1 MYDVVILGAG
11 PAGLTA
17 AIYSARGGLKTLV
30 LERQMAG
37 GQIATTD
44 LVENYPGFPEGIG
57 GYDLT
62 ELMKQQALR
71 FGAEVREI
79 EAVEAVVPGALHRV
93 VTASGA
99 YEGRALIIATGL
111 DPVGL
116 GCGGEAQFTGR
127 GVSYCAT
134 CDGALYRDKVVAVVG
149 GGNSAVEE
157 ALFLTRFARKVYIVH
172 RRDKLR
178 ADWVLQQ
185 RAFENPRVEILWNAQ
200 VREIKGGEAVAA
212 VHVEF
217 TERGEFQD
225 IPVDG
230 VFLYVGQRP
239 NTEFLADLPLR
250 RDPAGF
256 ILTDEQLATSISGI
270 FAAGDCRANELKRV
284 VWAAAEGALA
294 ARSAARYVE
303 DLGAVRPDDSGN
315 EGDAS
320 CELPGESATS

>member
-1 MYDVVILGAG
+1 MYDVLILGAG

-30 LERQMAG
+30 VERHMAG

-57 GYDLT
+57 GFELT
-62 ELMKQQALR
+62 EQMKQQAVR
-71 FGAEVREI
+71 FGAEIREI
-79 EAVEAVVPGALHRV
+79 EAVEAIAPGAVHRV
-93 VTASGA
+93 VTSAGT

-185 RAFENPRVEILWNAQ
+185 RAFDNPRIELLWKAQ
-200 VREIKGGEAVAA
+200 VREIRGGDAVASI
-212 VHVEF
+212 HVEF
-217 TERGEFQD
+217 TDSGEFQD

-239 NTEFLADLPLR
+239 NTQFLKDLPLR
-250 RDPAGF
+250 RDPTNF
-256 ILTDEQLATSISGI
+256 IITDDQLSTSVSGV
-270 FAAGDCRANELKRV
+270 FAAGDCRANELKQV

-294 ARSAARYVE
+294 ARSAARYIE
-303 DLGAVRPDDSGN
+303 DLGAVRQEGLED
-315 EGDAS
+315 EGDAA
-320 CELPGESATS
+320 CELPAG

>member
-30 LERQMAG
+30 LERQMSG

-44 LVENYPGFPEGIG
+44 LVENYPGFPDGIG
-57 GYDLT
+57 GFELT

-71 FGAEVREI
+71 FGAEIREI
-79 EAVEAVVPGALHRV
+79 EAVESIVPGPAHQV
-93 VTASGA
+93 MTSSGT
-99 YEGRALIIATGL
+99 YQGRSLIVATGV

-116 GCGGEAQFTGR
+116 GCGGEAQFMGR

-185 RAFENPRVEILWNAQ
+185 RAFENPKVEILWSAQ
-200 VREIKGGEAVAA
+200 VREIRGTEAVKSMY
-212 VHVEF
+212 VEF
-217 TERGEFQD
+217 AEPSEFRD
-225 IPVDG
+225 VEVDG

-239 NTEFLADLPLR
+239 NTEFVKDLPLR
-250 RDPAGF
+250 RDPVGF
-256 ILTDEQLATSISGI
+256 ILTDDELATSISGV
-270 FAAGDCRANELKRV
+270 FAAGDCRANELKQV

-303 DLGAVRPDDSGN
+303 NLGSVRPDGMED
-315 EGDAS
+315 EGPDA
-320 CELPGESATS
+320 CEFPTA

>member
-1 MYDVVILGAG
+1 MYDVLILGAG

-17 AIYSARGGLKTLV
+17 AIYSARGGMKTLV

-44 LVENYPGFPEGIG
+44 LVENYPGFPDGISG
-57 GYDLT
+57 FELT
-62 ELMKQQALR
+62 EHMKQQALR
-71 FGAEVREI
+71 FGAEIQEI
-79 EAVEAVVPGALHRV
+79 EVVESVAPGRV
-93 VTASGA
+93 HEVKTSSDT
-99 YEGRALIIATGL
+99 YQGRALIIATGV

-116 GCGGEAQFTGR
+116 GCGGEARFTGK

-185 RAFENPRVEILWNAQ
+185 RIFDNPKVEILWTAQ
-200 VREIKGGEAVAA
+200 VREIRGADTVTSMY
-212 VHVEF
+212 VEF
-217 TERGEFQD
+217 TDTHEFRD
-225 IPVDG
+225 VAVDG

-239 NTEFLADLPLR
+239 NTEFLTRLPLR
-250 RDPAGF
+250 RDSAGF
-256 ILTDEQLATSISGI
+256 ILTDDELATGISGV
-270 FAAGDCRANELKRV
+270 FAAGDCRANDLKQV

-294 ARSAARYVE
+294 AQSASRYVE
-303 DLGAVRPDDSGN
+303 DLGSVPPDGVDEEDS
-315 EGDAS
+315 DA
-320 CELPGESATS
+320 CESPTA